1 MSARLPTLRIEFL
14 IKRKNFHSFPDLSF
28 PCGAPHGGRRRR
40 WPTRAVSDR
49 PGPDE
54 LVPSRYAL
62 RVGEID
68 VQVVGDGVLSLPA
81 ATGRRG
87 LECGRT
93 KNSRAWNGESQR
105 ALNP

>member
-1 MSARLPTLRIEFL
+1 MRRLRIEFL

-40 WPTRAVSDR
+40 WPIRAVSDR

-68 VQVVGDGVLSLPA
+68 VLVVGDGVLSPVYRTRPVSATSA
-81 ATGRRG
+81 AGPRGGRRT
-87 LECGRT
+87 ERIGRET
-93 KNSRAWNGESQR
+93 NESFCV
-105 ALNP
+105 